1 MSSLPLLLLTLAV
14 GVTPPAVED
23 HPAPG
28 RYVWVDGH
36 RLHLDCR
43 GAGSPTVVFDAGLGG
58 SSLDWALVQ
67 PAVATFTRACS
78 YDRAGYAWSDPG
90 PLPRDP
96 THIVHDLE
104 QVLGY
109 GSVAAPYVLVGHS
122 LGGLIVQHFARLHP
136 ERTAALVLIDA
147 THEDQFR
154 RLEEVVLRSAGGR
167 GARLVAGGLV
177 AGPDGLPDDVQ
188 RLANAFRTRA
198 HSIIAARSE
207 LTALRRAP
215 RPASVPERM
224 PDVPLV
230 VISHR
235 RKLPAASPR
244 AEELE
249 AIWMTLQRDLAALT
263 PRSTHLIAATNDHY
277 VHIREPET
285 VIRAVRDLVEQ
296 CRHGGRPAQSGRAP

>member
-1 MSSLPLLLLTLAV
+1 MLAA
-14 GVTPPAVED
+14 GVMQAAAD
-23 HPAPG
+23 HPRAPG
-28 RYVWVDGH
+28 TYVWVDGH

-43 GAGSPTVVFDAGLGG
+43 GTGSPTVVFDAGLGG

-96 THIVHDLE
+96 TRIVRDLE
-104 QVLGY
+104 GLLGY

-122 LGGLIVQHFARLHP
+122 LGGLIVQRFARLHP

-154 RLEEVVLRSAGGR
+154 RLEEAVLRSTRDR
-167 GARLVAGGLV
+167 GARLVASGSLAV
-177 AGPDGLPDDVQ
+177 PDGLPDDVQ
-188 RLANAFRTRA
+188 QLANAFRTQA

-207 LTALRRAP
+207 LDALRRAE
-215 RPASVPERM
+215 RPATTPDRM

-235 RKLPAASPR
+235 QRVPAASPR

-249 AIWMTLQRDLAALT
+249 SIWMTLQRDLAALT
-263 PRSTHLIAATNDHY
+263 SRSTHVIATTNDHY
-277 VHIREPET
+277 VHIREPDT
-285 VIRAVRDLVEQ
+285 VINAVRGLVEQ
-296 CRHGGRPAQSGRAP
+296 YRRAGSPAQ